1 MILKFGEPC
10 GIKPAAKGP
19 KVVFF
24 IGPTGVGKTTT
35 IAKIA
40 SKFSIEQKKKIAA
53 AGLKWENWLVKD
65 EDNISLALVNKQ
77 SGKIRVILT

>member
-1 MILKFGEPC
+1 MTHMFFERRRRDMKHKNPK
-10 GIKPAAKGP
+10 KP
-19 KVVFF
+19 
-24 IGPTGVGKTTT
+24 TL
-35 IAKIA
+35 
-40 SKFSIEQKKKIAA
+40 EQKKKIAA

>member
-1 MILKFGEPC
+1 MKHKMPKKPTLK
-10 GIKPAAKGP
+10 
-19 KVVFF
+19 
-24 IGPTGVGKTTT
+24 
-35 IAKIA
+35 
-40 SKFSIEQKKKIAA
+40 QKKKIAE

>member
-1 MILKFGEPC
+1 MKHKNTK
-10 GIKPAAKGP
+10 KP
-19 KVVFF
+19 
-24 IGPTGVGKTTT
+24 TL
-35 IAKIA
+35 
-40 SKFSIEQKKKIAA
+40 EQKKKIAA